1 MNTKEYAS
9 KTLNPFRLIVG
20 IVAVL
25 FIVSCSSTKEMSPET
40 VISENG
46 TDLAN
51 ETAGIKLSDYVIKP
65 ELAFFS
71 IENSIPEVFQI
82 QRTQTASNPN
92 SGFRVQIISTQDV
105 NEAELVRI
113 EFNNWMNVEV
123 DDYEANAYILFRQP
137 YYKLHVGDFKSR
149 ANAIEFSRVL
159 KRKFP
164 DAWVVF
170 DDIDPSNITVRK
182 NRN

>member
-1 MNTKEYAS
+1 MNTQVKL
-9 KTLNPFRLIVG
+9 TQIFVGLILLVV
-20 IVAVL
+20 IT
-25 FIVSCSSTKEMSPET
+25 SCSGSKEITQDTSPTETET
-40 VISENG
+40 VVDSESMGIN
-46 TDLAN
+46 LA
-51 ETAGIKLSDYVIKP
+51 DYIIRP
-65 ELAFFS
+65 ELAFYS
-71 IENSIPEVFQI
+71 IENSIPEVFHVELN
-82 QRTQTASNPN
+82 REANNPN

-113 EFNNWMNVEV
+113 EFNNWMNTEV

-149 ANAIEFSRVL
+149 ADAIEFGRVL

-170 DDIDPSNITVRK
+170 DNIDPSNITVRK
-182 NRN
+182 PRN

>member
-1 MNTKEYAS
+1 MSSTVRPIQILAG
-9 KTLNPFRLIVG
+9 LILLIV
-20 IVAVL
+20 IA
-25 FIVSCSSTKEMSPET
+25 SCSSSKEITQEA
-40 VISENG
+40 VVSEND
-46 TDLAN
+46 TVVES
-51 ETAGIKLSDYVIKP
+51 ETTKIKLSDYVIKP

-71 IENSIPEVFQI
+71 IENSIPEVFQVETN
-82 QRTQTASNPN
+82 REANNPN

-105 NEAELVRI
+105 DEAELVRI
-113 EFNNWMNVEV
+113 EFNNWMNTEI

-149 ANAIEFSRVL
+149 ADAIEFGRVL

-170 DDIDPSNITVRK
+170 DDIDPSNITVRRP
-182 NRN
+182 RN